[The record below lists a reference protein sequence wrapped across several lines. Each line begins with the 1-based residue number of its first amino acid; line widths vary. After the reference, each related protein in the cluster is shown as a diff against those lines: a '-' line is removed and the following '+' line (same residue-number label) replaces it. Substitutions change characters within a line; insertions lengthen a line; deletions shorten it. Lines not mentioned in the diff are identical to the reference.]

1 MESLHME
8 QSGKGG
14 NLPSVVRG
22 PEEVWLPVELKLALV
37 GKSIDTQ
44 GSTILMGML
53 NKFILVH
60 GEPWATAKSKRD
72 IAGWNEETGASI
84 RLVQL
89 SYFIDERMESQEET
103 QILWVNPTTVPSDLL
118 RHLLEQTNFWLCLVW
133 RKRFSL
139 VTVAKRDIL
148 KHDMELLQCPPPPPH
163 TPSHLLLY
171 YSSTGKIPY
180 CRVHQSLILGVAF
193 AISLAADILTAHFQ
207 CLSKCFV
214 S

>member
-1 MESLHME
+1 M
-8 QSGKGG
+8 
-14 NLPSVVRG
+14 
-22 PEEVWLPVELKLALV
+22 
-37 GKSIDTQ
+37 
-44 GSTILMGML
+44 
-53 NKFILVH
+53 
-60 GEPWATAKSKRD
+60 
-72 IAGWNEETGASI
+72 
-84 RLVQL
+84 
-89 SYFIDERMESQEET
+89 
-103 QILWVNPTTVPSDLL
+103 
-118 RHLLEQTNFWLCLVW
+118 
-133 RKRFSL
+133 L

-180 CRVHQSLILGVAF
+180 GRVHQSLILGVAF